1 MQLVHYQISQRVRR
15 VVPPQDRIP
24 RAHQQDVQHLVIGQQ
39 DIRRLFANTIAL
51 SDYGVT
57 PVFEPTDRRARVAGF
72 RSNVKACCDPPKF
85 GSRDDFF
92 GQPRRLVRGQR
103 IHWVNQNR
111 LDAAFAGLSHLAAML
126 QHLIGTHARSVT
138 PLDLDALYRQRLQVE
153 VDLRSIKAVMG
164 MDILSAKSSSM
175 IDKEIAVHL
184 LAYNL
189 VRGLMARAAVGAQ
202 VIARALSFKSTLQ
215 LLLAFQQHLRWAAGK
230 RTDIMIANL
239 LGAIS
244 AMTLPIRPGRIEP
257 RAIKRRSKN
266 HALLTVPRHVARAA
280 IIRARQAYA

>member
-1 MQLVHYQISQRVRR
+1 M
-15 VVPPQDRIP
+15 
-24 RAHQQDVQHLVIGQQ
+24 
-39 DIRRLFANTIAL
+39 
-51 SDYGVT
+51 
-57 PVFEPTDRRARVAGF
+57 PT
-72 RSNVKACCDPPKF
+72 K
-85 GSRDDFF
+85 
-92 GQPRRLVRGQR
+92 
-103 IHWVNQNR
+103 
-111 LDAAFAGLSHLAAML
+111 
-126 QHLIGTHARSVT
+126 
-138 PLDLDALYRQRLQVE
+138 
-153 VDLRSIKAVMG
+153 VMG